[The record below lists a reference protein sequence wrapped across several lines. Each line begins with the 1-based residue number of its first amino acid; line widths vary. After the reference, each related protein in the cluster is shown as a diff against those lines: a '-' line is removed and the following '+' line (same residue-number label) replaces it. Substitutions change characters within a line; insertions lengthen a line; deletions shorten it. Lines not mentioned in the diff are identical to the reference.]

1 MAFILSVMGV
11 VLIIE
16 GVPYFAFPARVK
28 QWAMMLQTIPD
39 RTLRLL
45 GVASM
50 LTGLLL
56 LSIVRY
62 I

>member
-1 MAFILSVMGV
+1 MAFVMSVMGV

-16 GVPYFAFPARVK
+16 GIPYFAFPARAK

-45 GVASM
+45 GVVSM
-50 LTGLLL
+50 VTGLFFLY
-56 LSIVRY
+56 IVRY
-62 I
+62 L

>member
-1 MAFILSVMGV
+1 MVFIMSVMGV

-16 GVPYFAFPARVK
+16 GIPYFAFPARAK
-28 QWAMMLQTIPD
+28 KWAMMLQTIPD

-45 GVASM
+45 GVVSM

-56 LSIVRY
+56 LYIVRY
-62 I
+62 L